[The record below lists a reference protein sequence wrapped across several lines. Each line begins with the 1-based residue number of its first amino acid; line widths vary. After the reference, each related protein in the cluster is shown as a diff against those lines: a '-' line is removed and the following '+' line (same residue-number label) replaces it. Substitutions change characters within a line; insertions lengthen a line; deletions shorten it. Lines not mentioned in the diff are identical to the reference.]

1 MSGPTLLSFHR
12 LNFLRLLRSLGLPR
26 GKTRDVIDA
35 SIYKPKF
42 SRKLRE
48 TTKITIRN
56 KLLIISEDFYD
67 NLRFQ
72 HIQIAQIHL
81 DTDRPQWKFHEFR
94 WHRKWRAK
102 RAMRSS
108 SIVIP
113 NYGHS
118 YSLLKSFQTSMS
130 VLKISAAV
138 TRTIPYVQ
146 IPWDHSNAF
155 VSRDS

>member
-1 MSGPTLLSFHR
+1 MSGPTFLSFHR
-12 LNFLRLLRSLGLPR
+12 LNFLRLLRSLGLPC

-35 SIYKPKF
+35 SIYRPKF

-48 TTKITIRN
+48 TTKITTQN

-67 NLRFQ
+67 NLRLQ

-81 DTDRPQWKFHEFR
+81 DTDRRQWKFTNLDD
-94 WHRKWRAK
+94 RKWRTK

-108 SIVIP
+108 SIFIL

-118 YSLLKSFQTSMS
+118 YIDECAEDLRSCNKDNTYHMFKYRWIIQMLF
-130 VLKISAAV
+130 
-138 TRTIPYVQ
+138 
-146 IPWDHSNAF
+146 
-155 VSRDS
+155 

>member
-12 LNFLRLLRSLGLPR
+12 LNFLRLLRSLGLPC

-72 HIQIAQIHL
+72 HIQIAQIVDECAEDL
-81 DTDRPQWKFHEFR
+81 
-94 WHRKWRAK
+94 
-102 RAMRSS
+102 RSCNKDNTICS
-108 SIVIP
+108 NTVGSFKCFCEPGFIRE
-113 NYGHS
+113 GHS
-118 YSLLKSFQTSMS
+118 CRG
-130 VLKISAAV
+130 KIL
-138 TRTIPYVQ
+138 YNE
-146 IPWDHSNAF
+146 H
-155 VSRDS
+155 

>member
-1 MSGPTLLSFHR
+1 MSGPTFLSFHR
-12 LNFLRLLRSLGLPR
+12 LNFFRLLRSLGLPC

-35 SIYKPKF
+35 FIYKPKF

-48 TTKITIRN
+48 TTKITTRN

-81 DTDRPQWKFHEFR
+81 DTDRPQWKFTNLDDIENSGLSAQWDQAPYLF
-94 WHRKWRAK
+94 
-102 RAMRSS
+102 
-108 SIVIP
+108 SITVIVT
-113 NYGHS
+113 
-118 YSLLKSFQTSMS
+118 LMS

-138 TRTIPYVQ
+138 TRTIPYLQ
-146 IPWDHSNAF
+146 ILWDHSNAF

>member
-1 MSGPTLLSFHR
+1 MSGPTFLSFHR
-12 LNFLRLLRSLGLPR
+12 LNFLRLLRSLGLPC

-35 SIYKPKF
+35 FIYKPKF

-48 TTKITIRN
+48 TTKITTRN

-81 DTDRPQWKFHEFR
+81 DTDRPQWKLTNLDDMENGGLSAQWDQAPYLF
-94 WHRKWRAK
+94 
-102 RAMRSS
+102 
-108 SIVIP
+108 SITVIV
-113 NYGHS
+113 
-118 YSLLKSFQTSMS
+118 TSMS

>member
-1 MSGPTLLSFHR
+1 MSGPTFLSFHR
-12 LNFLRLLRSLGLPR
+12 LNFFRLLRSLGLPC

-35 SIYKPKF
+35 FIYNPKF

-48 TTKITIRN
+48 TTKITTRN

-81 DTDRPQWKFHEFR
+81 NTDRPQWKFTTLDDIENGGLSAQWDQAPYLF
-94 WHRKWRAK
+94 
-102 RAMRSS
+102 
-108 SIVIP
+108 SITVIV
-113 NYGHS
+113 
-118 YSLLKSFQTSMS
+118 TSMS

-146 IPWDHSNAF
+146 IPWDRSNAF
-155 VSRDS
+155 LSRDS

>member
-1 MSGPTLLSFHR
+1 MSGPTFLSFHR
-12 LNFLRLLRSLGLPR
+12 LNFLRLLRSLGLPC

-48 TTKITIRN
+48 TTKITTRN

-81 DTDRPQWKFHEFR
+81 DTDRPKWKFTNLNDIENGGLSAQWDQAPYLF
-94 WHRKWRAK
+94 
-102 RAMRSS
+102 
-108 SIVIP
+108 SITVIV
-113 NYGHS
+113 
-118 YSLLKSFQTSMS
+118 TSMS

-155 VSRDS
+155 LSRDS

>member
-12 LNFLRLLRSLGLPR
+12 LNLLRLLRSLGLPC

-81 DTDRPQWKFHEFR
+81 DTDRPQWKLTNLDDMENGGLSAQWDQAPYLF
-94 WHRKWRAK
+94 
-102 RAMRSS
+102 
-108 SIVIP
+108 SITVIV
-113 NYGHS
+113 
-118 YSLLKSFQTSMS
+118 TSMS